1 MLSNLFVVRSSDL
14 SILSLNQLDSSVPLS
29 GLKGC
34 FNSLWEVTS
43 LNEMLDRHIKLFLR
57 DKPVTP
63 LLLKHDNIRGEV
75 SSG

>member
-1 MLSNLFVVRSSDL
+1 
-14 SILSLNQLDSSVPLS
+14 
-29 GLKGC
+29 
-34 FNSLWEVTS
+34 